1 MNPWKILSNNNSM
14 KNLLDTHTSIWFL
27 NSEADLSDKAEKA
40 EKLIKKFEADE
51 DVQAV
56 YHTME

>member
-1 MNPWKILSNNNSM
+1 M
-14 KNLLDTHTSIWFL
+14 KNLLDTQTSIWFL

-51 DVQAV
+51 DAQAV

>member
-1 MNPWKILSNNNSM
+1 M

-27 NSEADLSDKAEKA
+27 NSEADLSDKAEKT

-51 DVQAV
+51 NVQAV
-56 YHTME
+56 YRTME